1 MKVTPDGNVKVLD
14 FGLAKAWAGDA
25 ADGKASSVS
34 ASQSPTLAHSG
45 TQAGVILGTAAYMSP
60 EQARGKPVDKR
71 GDVWA
76 FGVLLWEMLTGR
88 VLFAGD
94 TVTDI
99 IAAVVTKD
107 PDLDALPSATP
118 RALRRLLGRCLRKDP
133 RTRLPDI
140 GAARLELED
149 LLAGKAE
156 EEAPGAADGQG
167 PATARARGLVRQ
179 RALWAAVAL
188 VSTGLAAYLAFLH
201 LTEVRE
207 PRPAIRFAVDTPEE
221 LTFDLWWDTPA
232 VSPDGRQVVFGGRSS
247 DGTSRLWIRALASME
262 TRALPGTEAAFGAPF
277 WSPDGGAIAFSAGGE
292 LKRLS
297 LAGGTVQRVCAL
309 PADSFLGGTWNS
321 GGTIVFA
328 SGGPAASLYSV
339 AAAGGEAK
347 PLTTH
352 DASREESG
360 HFWPWFLPDGHRF
373 LFAVGSAREDNVGL
387 YVASLDAPEQRVR
400 LQPGSVR
407 AIYASGHL
415 LFVRDE
421 TLLAQ
426 PFDARS
432 LALSGEP
439 VPVAANVARFGG
451 VSWGSFSAS
460 PGDVLAYR
468 SGGAGQV
475 QLAWVD
481 RKGARLE
488 TVGEPRS
495 YGQIALSPDERRIA
509 AEIRGR
515 EGTDIWAIDVA
526 RGVPSRV
533 TSEQGSEF
541 DPVWS
546 PDGQTLAYGS
556 AGEDGYGLFFKGLS
570 GEAAV
575 PIPGVGGASAESRPI
590 PESWSSDGSTLIYK
604 TFNGTTVWAL
614 PLVGGGDPR
623 PVLEVGFRVD
633 ETQISAAGRWL
644 AYVSEESGD
653 WEVYVAPF
661 GRPGERARVS
671 VGGGGQPK
679 CRSDGKEL
687 FYVAADDRL
696 MAVDVREGKAGP
708 DVSLPTGLFGL
719 EVVTSQVSDDYGV
732 SADGQ
737 RFIVK
742 VRPDDAPMA
751 RIHVI
756 TNWTSLLERR

>member
-1 MKVTPDGNVKVLD
+1 
-14 FGLAKAWAGDA
+14 
-25 ADGKASSVS
+25 
-34 ASQSPTLAHSG
+34 
-45 TQAGVILGTAAYMSP
+45 
-60 EQARGKPVDKR
+60 
-71 GDVWA
+71 
-76 FGVLLWEMLTGR
+76 MLTGR

-118 RALRRLLGRCLRKDP
+118 RAVRRLLGRCLRRDP

-149 LLAGKAE
+149 VLAGTAE
-156 EEAPGAADGQG
+156 EEAPGAADGRG
-167 PATARARGLVRQ
+167 PAPARARGLVRQ
-179 RALWAAVAL
+179 RALWAAIAL

-221 LTFDLWWDTPA
+221 LTFDDWDTPA

-247 DGTSRLWIRALASME
+247 DGTSRLWIRALESME
-262 TRALPGTEAAFGAPF
+262 TRALPGTEAAAGAPF
-277 WSPDGGAIAFSAGGE
+277 WSPDGGSIAFSAGGE

-297 LAGGTVQRVCAL
+297 LAGGTVQRICAL
-309 PADSFLGGTWNS
+309 PGAGFVGGTWNVE
-321 GGTIVFA
+321 GTIVF
-328 SGGPAASLYSV
+328 SGGGEGVGYSLYSV
-339 AAAGGEAK
+339 PAAGGEVK
-347 PLTTH
+347 PLTTP
-352 DASREESG
+352 DDSRGENPL
-360 HFWPWFLPDGHRF
+360 WPWFLPDGRRF
-373 LFAVGSAREDNVGL
+373 LFAVGSAREESRGL
-387 YVASLDAPEQRVR
+387 YVASLDAPEQRTR
-400 LQPGSVR
+400 LLPGNAR

-432 LALSGEP
+432 LAVSGEP
-439 VPVAANVARFGG
+439 APVAANVARHVAVPG
-451 VSWGSFSAS
+451 WGWFSAS
-460 PGDVLAYR
+460 PGEVLAYR
-468 SGGAGQV
+468 SGGAREV
-475 QLAWVD
+475 QLAWVN
-481 RKGARLE
+481 RKGERLG
-488 TVGEPRS
+488 TIGEPRVYS
-495 YGQIALSPDERRIA
+495 QIALSPDERRIA
-509 AEIRGR
+509 AEILTEDGV
-515 EGTDIWAIDVA
+515 DIWAIDVA

-533 TSEQGSEF
+533 TSEPGYEF

-556 AGEDGYGLFFKGLS
+556 AGEDGYGLFLKGLS

-575 PIPGVGGASAESRPI
+575 PIPGVGGANAESRPI

-604 TFNGTTVWAL
+604 TLNGTTVWAL

-623 PVLEVGFRVD
+623 PVLEVGFRLD
-633 ETQISAAGRWL
+633 ETQISPDGRWL
-644 AYVSEESGD
+644 AYVSEESGA

-679 CRSDGKEL
+679 WRSDGKEL

-708 DVSLPTGLFGL
+708 DVSLPTGLFEL
-719 EVVTSQVSDDYGV
+719 EVVTGQVSDDYGV

-737 RFIVK
+737 RFLVK
-742 VRPDDAPMA
+742 VRPDDAPVA